1 MKNISEIIMIAQA
14 LDDYGWTTAEID
26 KEEFIESNDEQD
38 FHNRPEYARDLS
50 ADEIDKVFEELA
62 KIKEARRK
70 NVNLNEHKYVTTY
83 YETKI

>member
-26 KEEFIESNDEQD
+26 KQEFIESNNEQD
-38 FHNRPEYARDLS
+38 FHNRPEYAQDLS
-50 ADEIDKVFEELA
+50 ADEINKVFEQLA
-62 KIKEARRK
+62 EIKAAQRQ
-70 NVNLNEHKYVTTY
+70 NVNQTEHKYVTSY